1 MHYVDSSE
9 ARRTSIIR
17 KKQKEMHL
25 PATSLEKTDFHMSR
39 FEPWTFWSRVSD
51 VPTRAICSNNLKICD
66 SSEFIY
72 NKTWNGQLQAM
83 TMALRPLA
91 TSSVRGNSHL
101 NWFNVQDAEYY
112 VRSCNFLIFI
122 ISGSVW
128 NFDGQNPVWTNR
140 FRRIC
145 GTAYKW

>member
-1 MHYVDSSE
+1 MTVSE
-9 ARRTSIIR
+9 TRSTSIIR
-17 KKQKEMHL
+17 KKQKEMHV
-25 PATSLEKTDFHMSR
+25 PAMSLEKTAFDMSG

-51 VPTRAICSNNLKICD
+51 VPTRAIGSNNLKIND

-72 NKTWNGQLQAM
+72 NKTWTARLGQLQAM
-83 TMALRPLA
+83 TMALRSLA

-112 VRSCNFLIFI
+112 VRRCNLLIFI

-128 NFDGQNPVWTNR
+128 NFDGQNPLWTSR

>member
-1 MHYVDSSE
+1 MTVSE

-17 KKQKEMHL
+17 KKQKEMHV
-25 PATSLEKTDFHMSR
+25 PAMSLEKTAFDMSR
-39 FEPWTFWSRVSD
+39 TVRVRTVNHL
-51 VPTRAICSNNLKICD
+51 VPSLRRSHSSYWFQQLENKRFQWVYIQLNL
-66 SSEFIY
+66 
-72 NKTWNGQLQAM
+72 NGQLQAM

-112 VRSCNFLIFI
+112 VRSCNLLIFI

-128 NFDGQNPVWTNR
+128 NFDAQNPLWTSR

>member
-1 MHYVDSSE
+1 MNSSQ
-9 ARRTSIIR
+9 ARSTSIIR
-17 KKQKEMHL
+17 KKQKDMHV
-25 PATSLEKTDFHMSR
+25 PAISHENTAFDVSG
-39 FEPWTFWSRVSD
+39 FEQWTFWSWVSY
-51 VPTRAICSNNLKICD
+51 VPTRAVCSHNLKVRD

-72 NKTWNGQLQAM
+72 NKTWTASCRAVQAM

-112 VRSCNFLIFI
+112 ARSCKLLIFI

-128 NFDGQNPVWTNR
+128 NFDGQNPLWTSR